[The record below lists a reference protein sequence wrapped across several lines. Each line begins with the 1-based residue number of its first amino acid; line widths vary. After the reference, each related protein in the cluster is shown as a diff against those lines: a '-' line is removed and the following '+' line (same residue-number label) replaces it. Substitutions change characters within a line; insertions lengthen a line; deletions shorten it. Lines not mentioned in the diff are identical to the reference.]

1 MYISKYDVVVIGEKW
16 NEKKEKHDKDCTL
29 VRLFSDEGIH
39 SKRFIPLLAELE
51 EAHDGVDV
59 EVSVVIKQRTY
70 E

>member
-16 NEKKEKHDKDCTL
+16 NEKKEKHEGGHTL
-29 VRLFSDEGIH
+29 VRLFSDDGIN
-39 SKRFIPLLAELE
+39 SKKFIPIIDELQ
-51 EAHDGVDV
+51 EAHDGAEI